1 MTSNL
6 LDLLD
11 FSPRAEGAEPRPLEF
26 DGDPLAEVPVVLRL
40 ICGCQSAVREDEFV
54 IDDVAA
60 VLQKSRTEV
69 QKVFRDENADRG
81 GLVDALRFA
90 ALREASEPFH
100 ELADRALI
108 MFIGDQPAP
117 ALVERLI
124 ARLRPI
130 LAETSRVGP
139 LSPLKR
145 ANQIAAARSTLLV
158 ALAGGT
164 LESRLG
170 RSWTP
175 SAVGWI
181 AKRLVQIA
189 EVAKGDLDY
198 EISLTK
204 YDMEEAKS
212 AANKAQ
218 DELDGLALNTGSGS
232 EKPDEEVI
240 EDNDDTANEG
250 AEQEALVVLRRLPIA
265 AGSDA
270 KKLMEPFKGLVNR
283 ALPLVVTP
291 DLAAVRATLVAEL
304 PHLRTVIDAVLT
316 TMSPFKTVRNPPT
329 LFVGP
334 PGCGK
339 TTLAERLM
347 QELGVPFATY
357 DGAGSADAM
366 ALGSSRKWSNAAPG
380 LLLDL
385 LVRNEVANPGVVI
398 DELEKVGGSD
408 RNGDLRTSLL
418 GLFEPRR
425 AASFL
430 DRHLEVP
437 VDYSRV
443 IWFGTAN
450 TMDGIPLPLAN
461 RMRVLK
467 CPAPGR
473 EHLDVL
479 APQLMKAALASRGM
493 NDRWY
498 QPLTQMELD
507 ALRRHWRGGSIRNL
521 RRLLE
526 GILAAREQEKLPN

>member
-11 FSPRAEGAEPRPLEF
+11 FTPRAEGAEPQPLEF
-26 DGDPLAEVPVVLRL
+26 DQDPLDGVPVIMQLM
-40 ICGCQSAVREDEFV
+40 CGCQSSVREDEFV
-54 IDDVAA
+54 IDDVVA
-60 VLQKSRTEV
+60 VLHKTRAEV
-69 QKVFRDENADRG
+69 QIVFRDEKADRA

-100 ELADRALI
+100 ELADRTLI
-108 MFIGDQPAP
+108 MFIGDQPDP

-124 ARLRPI
+124 TRLRPI

-139 LSPLKR
+139 LTPLKR
-145 ANQIAAARSTLLV
+145 ANQIAAARLTLLV
-158 ALAGGT
+158 ALGGRT

-189 EVAKGDLDY
+189 EVARGDLDY

-204 YDMEEAKS
+204 YDREEAES
-212 AANKAQ
+212 AANKVQ
-218 DELDGLALNTGSGS
+218 DELDGVALAAGSGS
-232 EKPDEEVI
+232 EKPDEEMV
-240 EDNDDTANEG
+240 EDDDVPASEG
-250 AEQEALVVLRRLPIA
+250 AEPETLVVLRRLPIA

-270 KKLMEPFKGLVNR
+270 KKLLEPFRGLVNM

-291 DLAAVRATLVAEL
+291 DLAAVRATLVEEL
-304 PHLRTVIDAVLT
+304 PHLRSVIDAVLT
-316 TMSPFKTVRNPPT
+316 PMASYTTVHIPPT

-339 TTLAERLM
+339 TTLAERLL
-347 QELGVPFATY
+347 QELSVPATTY
-357 DGAGSADAM
+357 DAAGTADAM
-366 ALGSSRKWSNAAPG
+366 VLGSSRKWSNASPG

-385 LVRNEVANPGVVI
+385 IVQSEIANPGVVI
-398 DELEKVGGSD
+398 DEIEKAGGSD
-408 RNGDLRTSLL
+408 RNGDIRTSLL

-425 AASFL
+425 AATYL
-430 DRHLEVP
+430 DRHLDVP
-437 VDYSRV
+437 IDYSRI
-443 IWFGTAN
+443 IWLGTAN

-473 EHLDVL
+473 EHLDTL
-479 APQLMKAALASRGM
+479 APQLMTAALSARGM
-493 NDRWY
+493 DERWY

-507 ALRRHWRGGSIRNL
+507 ALHRHWRGGSIRNL

-526 GILAAREQEKLPN
+526 GVLAARENAMPAN